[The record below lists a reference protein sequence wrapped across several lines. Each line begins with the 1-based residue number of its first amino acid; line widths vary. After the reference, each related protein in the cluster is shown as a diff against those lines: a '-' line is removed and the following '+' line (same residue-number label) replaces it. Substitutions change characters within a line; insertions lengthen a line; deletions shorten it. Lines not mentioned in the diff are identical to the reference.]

1 MSYSNLLRKK
11 ADSIWVRIL
20 DHPFLI
26 EMSKG
31 SLPIE
36 KFKFFIIQDYIFLID
51 FSKALGVAA
60 SKISE
65 VEDLRGFVEF
75 LHSTI
80 TIEMDSLKD
89 LANELGISSEEL
101 THAKPSPANYAYT
114 RHILVTAYMG
124 HFGEFI
130 SAIMPCMWSY
140 QEIGEKIG
148 KMKGLTEHPIYSGW
162 ASTYYGKEYKDLV
175 KWLRALLDK
184 SAAEASKT
192 ELALI
197 ENSFIISSKY
207 EYLFWDMAYTL
218 QKWTV

>member
-1 MSYSNLLRKK
+1 MSYSNFLRKK
-11 ADSIWVRIL
+11 ADSIWTKIL

-36 KFKFFIIQDYIFLID
+36 NFKFFTIQDYTFLID

-89 LANELGISSEEL
+89 LTNKLGISSEEL
-101 THAKPSPANYAYT
+101 TRAKSSPANYAYT

-124 HFGEFI
+124 SFGEFV

-140 QEIGEKIG
+140 QEIGEKIC
-148 KMKGLTEHPIYSGW
+148 KMKGLIGHPIYSGW

-175 KWLRALLDK
+175 KWLRFLLDK
-184 SAAEASKT
+184 SATEASKT
-192 ELALI
+192 ELAMM
-197 ENSFIISSKY
+197 ESSFMISSKY
-207 EYLFWDMAYTL
+207 EYMFWDMAYTL
-218 QKWTV
+218 QKWAV